1 MTSYELYAEIRTAK
15 GLKDSD
21 ICKMA
26 GISSGTMS
34 DWKKGRY
41 ELKTDKMEKIADA
54 LGVSLDTLTGR
65 TTYYYDAETAEMADY
80 LFKNKE
86 MRILF
91 DAARGSS
98 PQNLQLAA
106 EMLKRF
112 KETNNDG

>member
-1 MTSYELYAEIRTAK
+1 MTTYDLYAEIRTAK

-21 ICKMA
+21 VSKA
-26 GISSGTMS
+26 TGISSGTIS

-41 ELKTDKMEKIADA
+41 ELKTDKLQKIADM

-65 TTYYYDAETAEMADY
+65 SMHYYDAETAEIADF
-80 LFKNKE
+80 LFKNKD

-91 DAARGSS
+91 DAAKDSD
-98 PQNLQLAA
+98 PENLRLAA